1 MREKSIAELVTEDFR
16 RAAIFKK
23 HDIDFCCGGKKK
35 LKDVCEQKSLNSEL
49 IMDEIAQL
57 NLADKTEDWDT
68 WPLSQLIDHIIEK
81 HHRYVLEQMP
91 IIHAFLAKVAKVH
104 GHAYP
109 EVTGTLQLFES
120 IMRELEGHMMK
131 EENVLFPYIKQ
142 LEQEESISAS
152 PFGSVENPIRM
163 MEFEHEEAGDIMK
176 HIAKNTSDYTP
187 PPGACNTFK
196 AAYHQLKEF
205 EKDLHQHIH
214 LENNILFPKA
224 IKLEK
229 STLGI

>member
-1 MREKSIAELVTEDFR
+1 MKDKSIAALVTEDFR

-23 HDIDFCCGGKKK
+23 HNIDFCCGGKKK
-35 LKDVCEQKSLNSEL
+35 LAEVCEQKSIESEK
-49 IMDEIAQL
+49 IIAEIQQL
-57 NLADKTEDWDT
+57 NTANKIDEWDS
-68 WPLSQLIDHIIEK
+68 WSLSRLIDYIIDK
-81 HHRYVLEQMP
+81 HHAYVLEQMP

-109 EVTGTLQLFES
+109 EVVGSLQLFES
-120 IMRELEGHMMK
+120 IMRELENHMMK

-142 LEQEESISAS
+142 LEEGQTTSS

-176 HIAKNTSDYTP
+176 HIAKNTNNYTP
-187 PPGACNTFK
+187 PEGACNTFK
-196 AAYHQLKEF
+196 AAYYQLMEF

-224 IKLEK
+224 IELEQSK
-229 STLGI
+229 ISS

>member
-1 MREKSIAELVTEDFR
+1 MKEKSIAELVTEDFR

-23 HDIDFCCGGKKK
+23 HNIDFCCGGKKK
-35 LKDVCEQKSLNSEL
+35 LEEVCEQKSIESEK
-49 IMDEIAQL
+49 IIEEIQQL
-57 NLADKTEDWDT
+57 NVANKIDEWDS
-68 WPLSQLIDHIIEK
+68 WPLGKLIDYIIEK
-81 HHRYVLEQMP
+81 HHAYVLEQMP

-109 EVTGTLQLFES
+109 EVVGSLQLFES
-120 IMRELEGHMMK
+120 IMRELENHMMK

-142 LEQEESISAS
+142 LEENQQLSSS

-176 HIAKNTSDYTP
+176 HIAKNTNDYSP

-224 IKLEK
+224 IELEK
-229 STLGI
+229 LKIGN